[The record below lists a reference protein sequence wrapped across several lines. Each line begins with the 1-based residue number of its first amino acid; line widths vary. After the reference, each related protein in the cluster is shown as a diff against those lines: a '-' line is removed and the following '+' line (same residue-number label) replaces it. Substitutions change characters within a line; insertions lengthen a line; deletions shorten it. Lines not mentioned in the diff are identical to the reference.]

1 MMPGRDEVYQQRHVF
16 DSPDRFVVGTVGQ
29 PSECDFYLQA
39 SSHGH
44 VVTVG
49 LEKIEVSA
57 LTEGLAT
64 LLGQLRRTRGVE
76 MPEVRDIFVDL
87 APLDAPFEEDFRL
100 GQLTVSWDTHGK
112 RVLVEA
118 KGRPY
123 GGAGT
128 SGDETSCAPDTLQV
142 SLSLDQT
149 RAFVERARS
158 IVAAGRPPCV
168 LCGRPDSTR
177 GHFCPR
183 LN

>member
-1 MMPGRDEVYQQRHVF
+1 MYQQQRHVF

-29 PSECDFYLQA
+29 PGERDFYLQA
-39 SSHGH
+39 SSRGQ

-49 LEKIEVSA
+49 LEKAEVSA
-57 LTEGLAT
+57 LAEGLTT
-64 LLGQLRRTRGVE
+64 LLTQVRRAAGVDL
-76 MPEVRDIFVDL
+76 PEAREIYVDL
-87 APLDAPFEEDFRL
+87 APLDAPFEEDFHL
-100 GQLTVSWDTHGK
+100 GQLTVSWDGK

-118 KGRPY
+118 
-123 GGAGT
+123 AGT
-128 SGDETSCAPDTLQV
+128 APGGPARTEGDAELDTLQV

-149 RAFVERARS
+149 TAFVERARS

-168 LCGRPDSTR
+168 LCGRPDGPS

>member
-1 MMPGRDEVYQQRHVF
+1 MYQQQRHVF

-29 PSECDFYLQA
+29 PGERDFYLQA
-39 SSHGH
+39 SSRGH

-49 LEKIEVSA
+49 LEKIEVNA
-57 LTEGLAT
+57 LTEGLTT
-64 LLGQLRRTRGVE
+64 LLGQLSRTGGVRV
-76 MPEVRDIFVDL
+76 PEARDVFVDL
-87 APLDAPFEEDFRL
+87 APLDAPFEEDFHL
-100 GQLTVSWDTHGK
+100 GQLTVSWDGK

-118 KGRPY
+118 AGRAR
-123 GGAGT
+123 GEAGADDDT
-128 SGDETSCAPDTLQV
+128 SLDTLQV

-149 RAFVERARS
+149 KAFVERARS

-168 LCGRPDSTR
+168 LCGRPDGPT